1 LIFFKKNVI
10 INYKDKEILKA
21 MTDMEL
27 KARVMEHYRDA
38 LKLYPEE
45 RIVGIFLQGSQN
57 YYLDDEE
64 SDVDTKL
71 LVVPT
76 LDEIIFNRKPVSVTH
91 IRDNDEHIDA
101 KDVRLYWQCF
111 RKGNPNFV
119 EILFS
124 RVRYVNPLYRGLWDD
139 MVAMAEQVAKVNPLA
154 SAKAMMGMVQEK
166 FHAMEHR
173 YPSRADI
180 VDRFGYDPKQLS
192 HLIRMSWFLF
202 EYVKDERNYED
213 ILTLYEP
220 DSLGYPNE
228 SFRAYLKD
236 IKRGRLFDLE
246 DARLVAHEWL
256 KSAEKAL
263 AKAKEVYS
271 GEEDGLVSACMD
283 KVLGEM
289 IKRAIREELD
299 A

>member
-1 LIFFKKNVI
+1 MIDI
-10 INYKDKEILKA
+10 
-21 MTDMEL
+21 EL

-76 LDEIIFNRKPVSVTH
+76 LDEIIFNKKPVSVTH

-101 KDVRLYWQCF
+101 KDIRLYWQCF

-124 RVRYVNPLYRGLWDD
+124 RVSYVNPMYQDLWDK
-139 MVAMAEQVAKVNPLA
+139 MVAMAEQVARVNPLTA
-154 SAKAMMGMVQEK
+154 AKAMMGMVQEK

-173 YPSRADI
+173 YPSRAEI
-180 VDRFGYDPKQLS
+180 VDKFGYDPKQLQ
-192 HLIRMSWFLF
+192 HLIRMSWFL
-202 EYVKDERNYED
+202 ETYVHDECCYKH
-213 ILTLYEP
+213 ILTLDYTEN
-220 DSLGYPNE
+220 GQTG
-228 SFRAYLKD
+228 FRSWLLD
-236 IKRGRLFDLE
+236 VKRGREYDLE
-246 DARLVAHEWL
+246 QARAVAADWL
-256 KSAEKAL
+256 ARAEQALIFAKLSFNGVEDEAISAA
-263 AKAKEVYS
+263 
-271 GEEDGLVSACMD
+271 MD
-283 KVLGEM
+283 EVLGEM
-289 IKRAIREELD
+289 IKRAIKEEL
-299 A
+299 AK

>member
-1 LIFFKKNVI
+1 MEKKTL
-10 INYKDKEILKA
+10 E
-21 MTDMEL
+21 E
-27 KARVMEHYRDA
+27 RVREHWEDA
-38 LKLYPEE
+38 KKLYPED
-45 RIVGIFLQGSQN
+45 RIVCLCLQGSQN

-124 RVRYVNPLYRGLWDD
+124 RVSYVNPMYQDLWDK
-139 MVAMAEQVAKVNPLA
+139 MVAMAEDVARVNPLA

-166 FHAMEHR
+166 YHAMEHR

-180 VDRFGYDPKQLS
+180 IDKFGYDPKQLS

-202 EYVKDERNYED
+202 EYVENYYSYED
-213 ILTLYEP
+213 ILSLYKPIDSFGNP
-220 DSLGYPNE
+220 DIG
-228 SFRAYLKD
+228 FRDYLKD
-236 IKRGRLFDLE
+236 VKRGRLYDLE
-246 DARLVAHEWL
+246 DARLVAQEWL
-256 KSAEKAL
+256 KTAEKAL
-263 AKAKEVYS
+263 AKAKEMYS
-271 GEEDGLVSACMD
+271 GEEDGLVSAYMD
-283 KVLGEM
+283 EVLGEM
-289 IKRAIREELD
+289 IKRAIKKELET
-299 A
+299 

>member
-1 LIFFKKNVI
+1 
-10 INYKDKEILKA
+10 
-21 MTDMEL
+21 MTDKEL
-27 KARVMEHYRDA
+27 KARVMEHYKDA

-76 LDEIIFNRKPVSVTH
+76 LNEIIFNRKPVSVTH
-91 IRDNDEHIDA
+91 IRDNGEHIDA

-124 RVRYVNPLYRGLWDD
+124 RVRYVNPMYQDLWND
-139 MVAMAEQVAKVNPLA
+139 MVAMSEEVARVNPLA
-154 SAKAMMGMVQEK
+154 SAKAMMGMIQEK

-192 HLIRMSWFLF
+192 HLIRMTWFLN
-202 EYVKDERNYED
+202 EYVKDERLYED
-213 ILTLYEP
+213 IVTLYEP
-220 DSLGYPNE
+220 DPLGYPDEN
-228 SFRAYLKD
+228 FRTYLKD

-246 DARLVAHEWL
+246 NARLIAKEWL
-256 KSAEKAL
+256 NAAEKVL
-263 AKAKEVYS
+263 AIAKEIYS
-271 GEEDGLVSACMD
+271 GEEDIIVSACMD
-283 KVLGEM
+283 RVLGDM
-289 IKRAIREELD
+289 IKKAIKEEL
-299 A
+299 AR

>member
-1 LIFFKKNVI
+1 
-10 INYKDKEILKA
+10 

-45 RIVGIFLQGSQN
+45 RIVGIYLQGSQN

-124 RVRYVNPLYRGLWDD
+124 RVSYVNPMYQDLWDD
-139 MVAMAEQVAKVNPLA
+139 MVAMAEQVARVNPLA

-180 VDRFGYDPKQLS
+180 IDRFGYDPKQLS
-192 HLIRMSWFLF
+192 HLIRMTWFLN
-202 EYVKDERNYED
+202 EYVKDERAYED
-213 ILTLYEP
+213 ILTLYQP
-220 DSLGYPNE
+220 DQFGNPDEN
-228 SFRAYLKD
+228 FRTYLKD

-246 DARLVAHEWL
+246 NARFIAKEWL
-256 KSAEKAL
+256 KVAEKTL
-263 AKAKEVYS
+263 ANAKEMYS
-271 GEEDGLVSACMD
+271 GEEDGLVSARMD
-283 KVLGEM
+283 EVLGEM
-289 IKRAIREELD
+289 IKRAIKKELEV
-299 A
+299 

>member
-1 LIFFKKNVI
+1 MEKKTL
-10 INYKDKEILKA
+10 E
-21 MTDMEL
+21 E
-27 KARVMEHYRDA
+27 RVREHWEDA
-38 LKLYPEE
+38 KKLYPED
-45 RIVGIFLQGSQN
+45 RIVCLCLQGSQN

-76 LDEIIFNRKPVSVTH
+76 LDEIIFNKKPVSVTH

-124 RVRYVNPLYRGLWDD
+124 RVSYINPMYQDLWDK
-139 MVAMAEQVAKVNPLA
+139 MVAMAEQVARVNPLA
-154 SAKAMMGMVQEK
+154 SAKAMMGMIQEK

-192 HLIRMSWFLF
+192 HLIRMNWFLN
-202 EYVKDERNYED
+202 EYVKDDYSYED
-213 ILTLYEP
+213 ILTLYQPADEEGNP
-220 DSLGYPNE
+220 DE
-228 SFRAYLKD
+228 TFRNYLKD
-236 IKRGRLFDLE
+236 IKRGRVYILE
-246 DARLVAHEWL
+246 EAREVAKEWL
-256 KSAEKAL
+256 KAAEGAL
-263 AKAKEVYS
+263 TNAKEMYS
-271 GEEDGLVSACMD
+271 GEEDGTCLRPHGFNSW
-283 KVLGEM
+283 
-289 IKRAIREELD
+289 
-299 A
+299 

>member
-1 LIFFKKNVI
+1 
-10 INYKDKEILKA
+10 
-21 MTDMEL
+21 MEL

-139 MVAMAEQVAKVNPLA
+139 MVAMAEQVARVNPLA

-192 HLIRMSWFLF
+192 HLIRMTWFLN

-220 DSLGYPNE
+220 DSLGYPDE
-228 SFRAYLKD
+228 SFRTYLKD

-246 DARLVAHEWL
+246 DARLVAQEWL

-289 IKRAIREELD
+289 IKRAIREELE

>member
-1 LIFFKKNVI
+1 
-10 INYKDKEILKA
+10 
-21 MTDMEL
+21 MTDKEL
-27 KARVMEHYRDA
+27 KARVMEHYQEA

-124 RVRYVNPLYRGLWDD
+124 RVCYVNPMYQDLWND
-139 MVAMAEQVAKVNPLA
+139 MVAMAEEVARVNPLA

-173 YPSRADI
+173 YPQPR
-180 VDRFGYDPKQLS
+180 RY
-192 HLIRMSWFLF
+192 R
-202 EYVKDERNYED
+202 
-213 ILTLYEP
+213 
-220 DSLGYPNE
+220 
-228 SFRAYLKD
+228 
-236 IKRGRLFDLE
+236 
-246 DARLVAHEWL
+246 
-256 KSAEKAL
+256 
-263 AKAKEVYS
+263 
-271 GEEDGLVSACMD
+271 
-283 KVLGEM
+283 
-289 IKRAIREELD
+289 
-299 A
+299 

>member
-1 LIFFKKNVI
+1 MV
-10 INYKDKEILKA
+10 
-21 MTDMEL
+21 DMEL
-27 KARVMEHYRDA
+27 KARVMEHYKDA
-38 LKLYPEE
+38 LKFYPEE

-124 RVRYVNPLYRGLWDD
+124 RVSYVNPMYQDLWDK
-139 MVAMAEQVAKVNPLA
+139 MVAMAEQVARVNPLTA
-154 SAKAMMGMVQEK
+154 AKAMMGMVQEK

-173 YPSRADI
+173 YPSRAEI

-202 EYVKDERNYED
+202 EYVENYYSYED
-213 ILTLYEP
+213 ILSLYKPVDSFGNP
-220 DSLGYPNE
+220 DIG
-228 SFRAYLKD
+228 FRDYLKD
-236 IKRGRLFDLE
+236 VKRGRLYDLE
-246 DARLVAHEWL
+246 DARLVAQEWL
-256 KSAEKAL
+256 KTAEKAL
-263 AKAKEVYS
+263 AKAKEVYN
-271 GEEDGLVSACMD
+271 GEEDGLVSTRMD
-283 KVLGEM
+283 EILGEM
-289 IKRAIREELD
+289 IKRAIKEEL
-299 A
+299 AK

>member
-1 LIFFKKNVI
+1 MI
-10 INYKDKEILKA
+10 
-21 MTDMEL
+21 DMEL
-27 KARVMEHYRDA
+27 KARVMEHYKDA

-91 IRDNDEHIDA
+91 IRDNGEHIDA

-124 RVRYVNPLYRGLWDD
+124 RVSFVNPMYQDLWDNL
-139 MVAMAEQVAKVNPLA
+139 VAMAELVARVNPLA

-192 HLIRMSWFLF
+192 HLIRMSWFLS
-202 EYVKDERNYED
+202 EYVENYYSYED
-213 ILTLYEP
+213 ILSLYKP
-220 DSLGYPNE
+220 VDSLGNPDTG
-228 SFRAYLKD
+228 FRDYLKD
-236 IKRGRLFDLE
+236 VKRGRLYDLE
-246 DARLVAHEWL
+246 DARLVAQEWRET
-256 KSAEKAL
+256 AENAL

-271 GEEDGLVSACMD
+271 GEEDGLVSAYMD
-283 KVLGEM
+283 EILGSM
-289 IKRAIREELD
+289 IKRAVRNELQKEIVE
-299 A
+299 